1 MAKLKKYTLQHNKK
15 TTKWD
20 LTENSSGG
28 VLKSFTKKEN
38 ATAGGV
44 LKKLVSDE
52 GSSVRIRKTNGQIQE
67 ERTYPRAKD
76 PRKSKG

>member
-1 MAKLKKYTLQHNKK
+1 MSKLKKYTLEHNQK
-15 TTKWD
+15 TSKWD
-20 LTENSSGG
+20 LTENSTGG
-28 VLKSFTKKEN
+28 VLKSFAKKEN

-44 LKKLVSDE
+44 LKNLVSSE

-76 PRKSKG
+76 PRRSKG